1 MRNEK
6 YLIIIL
12 SLLFFISCSKT
23 ENTLTL
29 IPDGYIGTIQIWFN
43 QENGIEEKYEGEKR
57 VYEIPENGILKTKFS
72 PQFGYHFPEYYYV
85 SKNGQRTKIQPI
97 LDLNKKVLDTIDKN
111 KSYIYHIRSMG
122 KGFEIDSL
130 GIEKT
135 FNDKGII
142 FEVGNPLN

>member
-97 LDLNKKVLDTIDKN
+97 SDLNKKVLDTIDKN
-111 KSYIYHIRSMG
+111 KSYIYHNRSMG

>member
-1 MRNEK
+1 M
-6 YLIIIL
+6 
-12 SLLFFISCSKT
+12 
-23 ENTLTL
+23 TL
-29 IPDGYIGTIQIWFN
+29 IPENYTGTIEIWFN
-43 QENGIEEKYEGEKR
+43 QENGTEKKYEGEKR
-57 VYEIPENGILKTKFS
+57 LYEIPENGILKTQFN

-85 SKNGQRTKIQPI
+85 SRSGKRTKIQT
-97 LDLNKKVLDTIDKN
+97 LSDLNKNTLDTIDKN
-111 KSYIYHIRSMG
+111 KVYIFHNRSMG